1 MFHHVPAVATTWMN
15 PGRERMNIKLNSK
28 DRFRVYAD
36 YEENNFIDIAQE
48 EYESMSVNAFTSFQ
62 YIEIRK
68 KEGQLRIY
76 FFKKKSHKKECQFG
90 WWEDAEV
97 VFALN
102 DTKRNI
108 TTTST

>member
-1 MFHHVPAVATTWMN
+1 VAFRLRQKRGQRAGGNMQ
-15 PGRERMNIKLNSK
+15 IKLHQK
-28 DRFRVYAD
+28 DHLRVYAD
-36 YEENNFIDIAQE
+36 YEEQNFIDLNQE
-48 EYESMSVNAFTSFQ
+48 EYESMSIDAFPTFH

-76 FFKKKSHKKECQFG
+76 FFKKKSYKKECLFG

-102 DTKRNI
+102 NTKHA
-108 TTTST
+108 

>member
-1 MFHHVPAVATTWMN
+1 
-15 PGRERMNIKLNSK
+15 MNIKLNSN
-28 DRFRVYAD
+28 DWFRVYAD

-76 FFKKKSHKKECQFG
+76 FFKKKSYKKECKFG

-102 DTKRNI
+102 ETK
-108 TTTST
+108 ST